1 MKEYFLKDICKLN
14 SYKQVPASLIEEL
27 KCDSKE
33 IALLPSSNDYGLFTS
48 YELGNK
54 YVCEGEVITIGR
66 ARYANIKYW
75 NGKFISSNNI
85 IIQSKDKNL
94 VLTKYLYY
102 YFLCNNKK
110 VYIEKTTYPVFDKN
124 HFNKLTILIPSIDE
138 QAEIVAKLDLI
149 SEVIKCEEYRIQ
161 LYDELV
167 WSKYYEMFGDPLDN
181 PKRWDL
187 TDLSNIG
194 SFKNGLNFRA
204 SESGVEINCLGVGD
218 FKDKYIINNTNA
230 LPTISLNKLPNED
243 YMLQNEDIV
252 FVRSN
257 GNKALVGRCIVV
269 YPNDV
274 LTTFSGFCIRFR
286 KCDNRVLTGF
296 LLYTLK
302 TNAIRSMMKGKG
314 SEIQNINQGILS
326 ALQIPLVPI
335 ELQKSFIS
343 FCDEVNKAKAE
354 VVYNRDNLQELLNLK
369 MHEIFI

>member
-27 KCDSKE
+27 KCDSEE

-124 HFNKLTILIPSIDE
+124 HFNKLTILIPSIDG

-149 SEVIKCEEYRIQ
+149 SEAIKCEENRIQ
-161 LYDELV
+161 LYEELIS
-167 WSKYYEMFGDPLDN
+167 SKFIEMFGDPVLNPMGWEKCQLAEKCDISTGNTPSRKIPEYYGDYIEWIKSDN
-181 PKRWDL
+181 INTAFINL
-187 TDLSNIG
+187 TEAVEYLSEKGLEKGRSVEVGSILMTCIAGSVKCIG
-194 SFKNGLNFRA
+194 NVGIADRKVAFNQQINGISPRN
-204 SESGVEINCLGVGD
+204 
-218 FKDKYIINNTNA
+218 NNTYFMYEQFILDKQYIQSHIKMA
-230 LPTISLNKLPNED
+230 VKGMLNKT
-243 YMLQNEDIV
+243 Q
-252 FVRSN
+252 
-257 GNKALVGRCIVV
+257 
-269 YPNDV
+269 
-274 LTTFSGFCIRFR
+274 
-286 KCDNRVLTGF
+286 
-296 LLYTLK
+296 
-302 TNAIRSMMKGKG
+302 
-314 SEIQNINQGILS
+314 LS
-326 ALQIPLVPI
+326 KIEFIFPPI
-335 ELQKSFIS
+335 EKQNKFGA
-343 FCDEVNKAKAE
+343 FMEEVHSLIDDGYYQLEKLN
-354 VVYNRDNLQELLNLK
+354 ELLATE
-369 MHEIFI
+369 MHKYFD